1 MPFRIASAF
10 RVLPY
15 GRITVCN
22 CHHSFSSPRRAQL
35 SATAVLAIASMWI
48 GNVMLMILNLPLNGL
63 WIRLLTV
70 PYRFLF
76 PDS

>member
-1 MPFRIASAF
+1 
-10 RVLPY
+10 
-15 GRITVCN
+15 
-22 CHHSFSSPRRAQL
+22 
-35 SATAVLAIASMWI
+35 MWI